1 MTYSFVIPVHNE
13 QANLPRL
20 MAEIDA
26 VRGALDGDSEVIFVN
41 DGSTDATSQ
50 ALEAIRQRH
59 RGVVIVEFA
68 ANAGQSAALGAG
80 FEQASGEVV
89 ITLDGDLQNDP
100 ADIPSLLRW
109 YPEYDV
115 VIGRRVRRR
124 DSLVK
129 RLSSRVA
136 NGIRNA
142 LTHESIAD
150 TGCSLK
156 VFRASVVKRVRPFDG
171 MHRFLPTLCRL
182 EGATVREV
190 EVSHRPRAGGKSHYG
205 TLNRAFGALHDAL
218 AVRWMIRKK
227 TRYSIARVVR

>member
-13 QANLPRL
+13 QDSLPRL
-20 MAEIDA
+20 IEEIDA
-26 VRGALDGDSEVIFVN
+26 VRGALPGDSEVIFVN
-41 DGSTDATSQ
+41 DGSSDASAQ
-50 ALEAIRQRH
+50 VLEELRRRH
-59 RGVVIVEFA
+59 QGVVIVEFA
-68 ANAGQSAALGAG
+68 RNAGQSAALSAG
-80 FEQASGEVV
+80 FAQAAGEVI

-100 ADIPSLLRW
+100 ADVPLLLQW
-109 YPEYDV
+109 YPQYDV
-115 VIGRRVRRR
+115 VIGRRARRR

-156 VFRASVVKRVRPFDG
+156 VFRAEVVKRVRPFDG

-190 EVSHRPRAGGKSHYG
+190 EVGHRPRAGGKSHYG
-205 TLNRAFGALHDAL
+205 TLNRAFGALQDAL
-218 AVRWMIRKK
+218 AVRWMIRKQ
-227 TRYSIARVVR
+227 TRYTIARIVR